1 MKRNTQSASVRATAT
16 TNVTRRAT
24 STKTGPSHTA
34 AAASGERTRVGSG
47 PNATSA
53 TFSSTRATP
62 SIRRICISCG
72 AEMIRS
78 TNPRCTRTPSAN
90 SAAAHTTKLTYGSTP
105 ARVASMYAR
114 YMPHTIMSPC
124 AKFTTRITPKMSV
137 SPTAMRL

>member
-1 MKRNTQSASVRATAT
+1 MKRNTQSESVRATAT

-24 STKTGPSHTA
+24 STKMGPSHTA

-47 PNATSA
+47 PNAISA
-53 TFSSTRATP
+53 TFSSTSATP
-62 SIRRICISCG
+62 SIIRICISCG

-78 TNPRCTRTPSAN
+78 TRPRCTRKPSAN
-90 SAAAHTTKLTYGSTP
+90 SAPAHTTKPTYGSTP
-105 ARVASMYAR
+105 ARVASMYAT

-137 SPTAMRL
+137 SPTAMSE